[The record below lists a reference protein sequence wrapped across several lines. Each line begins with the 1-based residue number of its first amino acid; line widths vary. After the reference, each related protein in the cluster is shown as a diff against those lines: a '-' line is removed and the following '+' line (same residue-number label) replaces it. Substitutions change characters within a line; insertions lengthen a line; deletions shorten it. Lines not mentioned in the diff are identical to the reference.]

1 MKLNSYQ
8 SNLLQFPHISSG
20 NRPRRIAGSTVV
32 EKEENMYY
40 LSEKDHKMTVRRVH
54 RFYLKVMAFL
64 IVLLVAALYIPV
76 HYKFE
81 RDVLTSVVETF
92 RSEYFV
98 VKAKEEMLSI
108 LRTKPLTVAQALD
121 ISEAVLKQQNVPV
134 PIVLAVIK
142 QESQFTTTAVSNKGA
157 KGLMQIM
164 PNTWKIFSKADY
176 KQVHDPIQNIDVGTR
191 FLADLYRQFGDWRM
205 VFRAYFAGPEN
216 AKNPKYDWYANAVL
230 KKAEE
235 FQKSN

>member
-1 MKLNSYQ
+1 
-8 SNLLQFPHISSG
+8 
-20 NRPRRIAGSTVV
+20 
-32 EKEENMYY
+32 MYY
-40 LSEKDHKMTVRRVH
+40 LSEMDHKTMVRRVH
-54 RFYLKVMAFL
+54 WFYLKVMALL
-64 IVLLVAALYIPV
+64 IVLFVASLYLPM
-76 HYKFE
+76 HYRFE

-92 RSEYFV
+92 RSEYVV
-98 VKAKEEMLSI
+98 VKAKGEMLNL

-121 ISEAVLKQQNVPV
+121 ISDAVLQQKNVPV

-164 PNTWKIFSKADY
+164 PGTWKIFTKADY

-191 FLADLYRQFGDWRM
+191 FLADLHKQYGDWRM

-230 KKAEE
+230 KKVEDFE
-235 FQKSN
+235 RSN